1 MRTTLAFVDTN
12 ILLYAASNNPA
23 EADKQKAARAVLSAG
38 PFAVSTQVLMEFYVN
53 ATRKLKPPLT
63 GDDASAFIKALMPVP
78 VIGMDFALFEQAVE
92 LHNRHQISL
101 WDGAIVAAA
110 KQSGTATLYSEDLS
124 HGQVFD
130 GVQVI
135 NPFQKTTT
143 GSTV

>member
-1 MRTTLAFVDTN
+1 
-12 ILLYAASNNPA
+12 LYAASTNPV
-23 EADKQKAARAVLSAG
+23 EVDKQKAAREVLSAG

-63 GDDASAFIKALMPVP
+63 GDDAANFIKALMPVP

-92 LHNRHQISL
+92 LHNRYRISL

-110 KQSGTATLYSEDLS
+110 KQSGTVTLYSEDMS
-124 HGQVFD
+124 PGQIFD

-135 NPFQKTTT
+135 NPFQLPTTS
-143 GSTV
+143 STV